1 MRKKLIIFILF
12 FISIFQSIAL
22 GKGEKLYID
31 AKACVIIDGKSGTVL
46 YGKNEHLI
54 LPMASTTK
62 IVTSLV
68 ALNRGDINE
77 KLQISKSSAT
87 VNGSTVGYREGE
99 EIALR
104 ELLYG
109 LMYRSGNDAAIAIA
123 EGIGGTK
130 ENFYKQMN
138 ECSQNIGLVN
148 SSFNSPHGL
157 DTEHHYSSAYDLAIA
172 TKKAMENDIFREIV
186 GTKEISKDKYNFTRD
201 YNNINKMLFQ
211 VPEANG
217 VKTGYT
223 GGAGK
228 CLVSSFNYEGRD
240 LIAVVLNC
248 TERWREST
256 KLFQYVKENYDSYS
270 SNTHNYLRDKN
281 EKYLELVKDEDIEL
295 MIPKTGIDV
304 DVALNSPKKNIY
316 KGDYLGHIII
326 KGKDGKELYKKNLYS
341 QINMKKKEYGELI
354 VQ

>member
-1 MRKKLIIFILF
+1 MAKKISLLFICFLFMITTVAQAKTKKL
-12 FISIFQSIAL
+12 S
-22 GKGEKLYID
+22 ID
-31 AKACVIIDGKSGTVL
+31 AKAAVAIDGKSGVIL
-46 YGKNEHLI
+46 YAKNAHEI
-54 LPMASTTK
+54 VPMASTTK

-68 ALNRGDINE
+68 ALNRGNVDE
-77 KLQISKSSAT
+77 KFKISKSSASI
-87 VNGSTVGYREGE
+87 NGSTVGYREGE

-109 LMYRSGNDAAIAIA
+109 LMYKSGNDAAIAIA

-138 ECSQNIGLVN
+138 ECSRNIGLIN

-157 DTEHHYSSAYDLAIA
+157 DTENHYSTAYDLAIA

-186 GTKEISKDKYNFTRD
+186 GTREISRGKYNFTRD

-228 CLVSSFNYEGRD
+228 CLVSSFRYQDRD
-240 LIAVVLNC
+240 IITVVLNC
-248 TERWREST
+248 PERWRESA
-256 KLFQYVKENYDSYS
+256 KLFEYVKENYSDYS
-270 SNTHNYLRDKN
+270 VNVHDYFKDKN
-281 EKYLELVKDEDIEL
+281 SKFLDLVKDDKISIMAPKDGIESEMVL
-295 MIPKTGIDV
+295 ITPTKKIMKDDYLGYISIKSKVGDEIY
-304 DVALNSPKKNIY
+304 KKNIY
-316 KGDYLGHIII
+316 SEVSMKN
-326 KGKDGKELYKKNLYS
+326 KEFL
-341 QINMKKKEYGELI
+341 ELMN
-354 VQ
+354 